1 MRVREALCLTTAAS
15 LSLRNYHPVFL
26 GPSPRISLLGTTGTS
41 RALRPA
47 ELAAAA
53 AHLQAVDD
61 LVATVLGITTVI
73 ARPSWAAVTSS
84 LGAIRR
90 WDAFIWANFR
100 LKSLP
105 ERLVG

>member
-1 MRVREALCLTTAAS
+1 MPGGRPDRGQGLQVLGCLEVAGHAEVVAEVAVAE
-15 LSLRNYHPVFL
+15 LV
-26 GPSPRISLLGTTGTS
+26 
-41 RALRPA
+41 A

-61 LVATVLGITTVI
+61 LVATVLGDHHAVI

-84 LGAIRR
+84 LGAIRKM
-90 WDAFIWANFR
+90 DAFFWANFP
-100 LKSLP
+100 LKPLP